1 MTIETSDFILPGVD
15 SASLWSRETQY
26 FLLTRHQVGGR
37 LLLRKSLKSQYLED
51 PQLRETLRKEYEIGT
66 IVGMNTDYVVSY
78 YQMVDTAEEC
88 YLTMDFVEGET
99 LAELIISDP
108 DYLGRTHH
116 FERLLLQLLEG
127 LRAIHQNQVV
137 HLDLKPTNIMLTHVS
152 RDIRIIDLGLCY
164 ADAYQTTMGLTNTFA
179 SPEQLDGSG
188 DVDARSD
195 IYSIG
200 RILQRLEKDLHA
212 QCQWGRSKTYKHLIR
227 RCLAP
232 QKADR
237 WQSADEMILYLRKHA
252 ESKHRT
258 YVMLSAIGLFV
269 FLSFIYYIFQLPAT
283 GHDYHVLY
291 GNFSLLHGTCDAVG
305 KISDDEK
312 DPNWQGN
319 IYVFSDVR
327 HWGISF
333 QVTGIADKAYLG
345 DTSFH
350 TISLPPTLQRIGTS
364 AFEEASNLIAINIPE
379 GVTTIGSR
387 AFFLATG
394 LQHVQLPSTLSAIPE
409 TCFHRCQFSSV
420 IIPEGVTSIG
430 LDAFA
435 VCPDLR
441 EVSLP
446 QTLQHIGRG
455 VFWRC
460 ESLETISLP
469 SSLKTIGEYTFME
482 CTKLR
487 QIENHATDPQ
497 SATSLFDDSIPDL
510 HLFVPSESIER
521 YKQSPEW
528 NRLTIE
534 PLSAQ

>member
-26 FLLTRHQVGGR
+26 FLLTRQQVGGR
-37 LLLRKSLKSQYLED
+37 LLLRKSLKPQYIND
-51 PQLRETLRKEYEIGT
+51 PHLRETLCKEYEIGI

-78 YQMVDTAEEC
+78 YQMVNTAEEC

-200 RILQRLEKDLHA
+200 RLLQSVEKDLGKH
-212 QCQWGRSKTYKHLIR
+212 CQWNDRKVYKRLIR
-227 RCLAP
+227 RCLCT
-232 QKADR
+232 QKSDR
-237 WQSADEMILYLRKHA
+237 WQSVEEIIEFIRLSQARKRKILKAFTTIFVIFILSLVYFFFQKPVTSYDEH
-252 ESKHRT
+252 T
-258 YVMLSAIGLFV
+258 
-269 FLSFIYYIFQLPAT
+269 
-283 GHDYHVLY
+283 LY
-291 GNFSLLHGTCDAVG
+291 GHFSLFDRTCYAIG
-305 KISDDEK
+305 KISDDSE
-312 DPNWQGN
+312 DPRWQGN
-319 IYVFSDVR
+319 LYIPSEIK
-327 HWGISF
+327 HWGMKF
-333 QVTGIADKAYLG
+333 QVIGVSDYAFAQ
-345 DTSFH
+345 DTSF
-350 TISLPPTLQRIGTS
+350 
-364 AFEEASNLIAINIPE
+364 
-379 GVTTIGSR
+379 VT
-387 AFFLATG
+387 
-394 LQHVQLPSTLSAIPE
+394 VNLPSTLIRLGAYSFKECTKLIAVNIPDGVEEIGAAAFWGDSCLHELKLPSSIKTIPE
-409 TCFHRCQFSSV
+409 ACFHLCAFSSV
-420 IIPEGVTSIG
+420 TIPEEVASIEV
-430 LDAFA
+430 DAFA
-435 VCPDLR
+435 VCRNLL

-446 QTLQHIGRG
+446 PSLVRLGRG

-460 ESLETISLP
+460 ESLVQITLP
-469 SSLKTIGEYTFME
+469 STLTSIGEYAFLG

-487 QIENHATDPQ
+487 LVENLAADPQ
-497 SATSLFDDSIPDL
+497 PVMSLFDDSVPDL
-510 HLFVPSESIER
+510 HLRVLPESIDR
-521 YKQSPEW
+521 YQQSPEW
-528 NRLTIE
+528 KRLMIE
-534 PLSAQ
+534 PLSVQ